1 MQRIPALDI
10 TPAQSGEKIHV
21 RLFSGRFQTLR
32 RLISWPLLLAYFG
45 LAWVNIN
52 GQQALLF
59 SIEDRRLYFFGT
71 QWGWH
76 DFPVLAGVLIIAAIA
91 LFAASA
97 VVGRIWCGTACPQ
110 SVWTW
115 LFLRV
120 EEVTEGPAWTRK
132 RMDEK
137 GLTTEQ
143 RLRRVSKHTLW
154 LLLATA
160 TAITFT
166 GYFVPIRELVP
177 ETLLGEASLTT
188 GIWLTTMIALTY
200 LNAGLVR
207 EKICLHACPYSRFQ
221 SVMFDDNTRTVT
233 YDKTRSS
240 DCIDC
245 SLCVQVC
252 PTGIDIRDGLQ
263 AACIDCGA
271 CIDACDSV
279 MDKIKKP
286 RGLITYNSVEKI
298 RTGNSPILRTRTLA
312 YGVVISVAVVIL
324 GSFIAQRDSIV
335 VDIQRDRQQLYY
347 QTVNDQTC
355 NSYQLEVEYF
365 APGSHRVAVAI
376 QGLKQAQLLG
386 PATLLVPEN
395 GVATQQYQVCV
406 DTATLSR
413 SAYRSDIEFV
423 ITAGD
428 EKVMRGTTFI
438 VGR

>member
-32 RLISWPLLLAYFG
+32 RTISWPLLLAYFG
-45 LAWVNIN
+45 LAWININ

-59 SIEDRRLYFFGT
+59 SFEHRRLYFFGT
-71 QWGWH
+71 QWGWY
-76 DFPVLAGVLIIAAIA
+76 DFPILAGILVISAIA

-115 LFLRV
+115 LFLRI
-120 EEVTEGPAWTRK
+120 EEFTEGPAWTRK

-143 RLRRVSKHTLW
+143 RLRRISKHALW
-154 LLLATA
+154 LLLAAA

-177 ETLLGEASLTT
+177 DIVLGEASMAT
-188 GIWLTTMIALTY
+188 GIWLTTMSALTY

-233 YDKTRSS
+233 YDKTRDS

-271 CIDACDSV
+271 CIDACNSV

-286 RGLITYNSVEKI
+286 RGLITYNSVEKL
-298 RTGNSPILRTRTLA
+298 RNGVSPILRTRTLA
-312 YGVVISVAVVIL
+312 YAVVISIAVVTL

-335 VDIQRDRQQLYY
+335 VDIERDRQQLYY

-365 APGSHRVAVAI
+365 AAGSHRVDVAI
-376 QGLKQAQLLG
+376 QGLTHAELTG
-386 PATLLVPEN
+386 PATLLVPDN

-406 DTATLSR
+406 ET
-413 SAYRSDIEFV
+413 SALNRTGYRNDIEFV

-428 EKVMRGTTFI
+428 EQVSRGTTFI
-438 VGR
+438 AGR